1 MHYCY
6 AKFNG
11 LDLLCLRVGGPG
23 LGNLLFPWARAKLLA
38 KMCGY
43 HFISPT
49 WPQLKIG
56 PALRR
61 EFDSRNYVGIF
72 KPLPEEVHGLRR
84 FFVLLTHRR
93 ISEYYHDQA
102 KAGDIIVVS
111 GQGNSFQGFEGQSI
125 YLRDALMKMSV
136 KNRVFELEQLYKCEQ
151 AIAVHVRYGDFIKLD
166 SKNIQTGLGNSR
178 LPIEW
183 YVAAVNSLREELGA
197 RVAVNLFSD
206 AKDNEL
212 APLME
217 LPVVTRITGNSAI
230 EDMLLLGRHRVL
242 VASGSTFSM
251 WGAYLGQLPTLW
263 FPGSKEFCL
272 LDDSECEI
280 EYAPGQDLKAFC
292 NRVSSRMASPT
303 PFM

>member
-1 MHYCY
+1 ML
-6 AKFNG
+6 F
-11 LDLLCLRVGGPG
+11 LRVGGPG

-38 KMCGY
+38 KRCSY

-56 PALRR
+56 PALRG

-93 ISEYYHDQA
+93 ISEYCHDQA

-111 GQGNSFQGFEGQSI
+111 GQGNSFQGFEGEST
-125 YLRDALMKMSV
+125 YLRDALMKMLV
-136 KNRVFELEQLYKCEQ
+136 ENRIFELEQLYGCKR
-151 AIAVHVRYGDFIKLD
+151 AIAIHVRYGDFIKPD
-166 SKNIQTGLGNSR
+166 SKNTEVGLGR
-178 LPIEW
+178 TRQPIEW
-183 YVAAVNSLREELGA
+183 YVAAVNSLRHELGYS
-197 RVAVNLFSD
+197 VAVNLFSD

-217 LPVVTRITGNSAI
+217 LPMVTRITGNSAI

-242 VASGSTFSM
+242 VASVSTFSM
-251 WGAYLGQLPTLW
+251 WGSYLGQLPTLW

-272 LDDSECEI
+272 LDESECEI
-280 EYAPGQDLKAFC
+280 EYAPGQSLKAFC
-292 NRVSSRMASPT
+292 NRVSGRMASPI